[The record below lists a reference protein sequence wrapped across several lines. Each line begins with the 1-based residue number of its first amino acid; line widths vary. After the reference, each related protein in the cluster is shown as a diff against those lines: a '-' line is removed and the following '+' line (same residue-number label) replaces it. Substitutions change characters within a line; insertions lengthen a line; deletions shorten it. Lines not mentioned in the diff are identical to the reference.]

1 MKPIKYEYC
10 NDILKAPIG
19 KEDKVTDL
27 PITRVQFE
35 DGVTGVESCW
45 QLSDEELE
53 EIKLTKRIYFIA
65 IAETHPPIL
74 LTSKSCVSVENK
86 Q

>member
-10 NDILKAPIG
+10 NDVLKAPIG
-19 KEDKVTDL
+19 K
-27 PITRVQFE
+27 